1 MRILIADDHP
11 FVRNGVKNIL
21 EAHRG
26 YEVCGEAENGA
37 VAVQKVQELNPDVL
51 VLDITMPVMNGIDAA
66 RQILEKRPDMPIVI
80 LSMHESGTQLEAARK
95 LGIKGYV
102 SKARAVQDL
111 IRAIDAVSAGKTYF
125 ST

>member
-37 VAVQKVQELNPDVL
+37 VAVQKVAELNPDV
-51 VLDITMPVMNGIDAA
+51 VILDITMPILNGIEAA
-66 RQILEKRPDMPIVI
+66 REILGKHPNLPIVI
-80 LSMHESGTQLEAARK
+80 LSMHESGTQLEAAKR
-95 LGIKGYV
+95 LGIRGYV
-102 SKARAVQDL
+102 SKSRAVHDL
-111 IRAIDAVSAGKTYF
+111 IRAIDAVVAGKNYF

>member
-11 FVRNGVKNIL
+11 FVRNGVRNIL
-21 EAHRG
+21 ESHPG

-37 VAVQKVQELNPDVL
+37 DAVQKVNELNPDVL
-51 VLDITMPVMNGIDAA
+51 ILDITMPVLNGIDAA
-66 RQILEKRPDMPIVI
+66 RQLLEKRPELPIVI
-80 LSMHESGTQLEAARK
+80 LSMHESGTQLEAAKK

-102 SKARAVQDL
+102 SKSRAVQDL
-111 IRAIDAVSAGKTYF
+111 IKALDAVSSGQNYF

>member
-11 FVRNGVKNIL
+11 FVRNGVRNIL
-21 EAHRG
+21 GAHAG

-66 RQILEKRPDMPIVI
+66 RQILEQRPDLPIVI

-102 SKARAVQDL
+102 SKSRAVQDL

>member
-11 FVRNGVKNIL
+11 FVRNGVRNIL
-21 EAHRG
+21 ESHPA

-37 VAVQKVQELNPDVL
+37 DAVQKVNELNPDVL
-51 VLDITMPVMNGIDAA
+51 ILDITMPVLNGIDAA
-66 RQILEKRPDMPIVI
+66 RQILEKRPTLPIVI
-80 LSMHESGTQLEAARK
+80 LSMHESGTQLEAAKK

-102 SKARAVQDL
+102 SKSRAVQDL
-111 IRAIDAVSAGKTYF
+111 IKAVDAVSSGQKYF

>member
-11 FVRNGVKNIL
+11 FVRNGVRNIL
-21 EAHRG
+21 ESHAG

-37 VAVQKVQELNPDVL
+37 DAVQKVNELNPDVL
-51 VLDITMPVMNGIDAA
+51 ILDITMPVLNGIDAA
-66 RQILEKRPDMPIVI
+66 RQILEKRPTLPIVI
-80 LSMHESGTQLEAARK
+80 LSMHESGTQLEAAKK

-102 SKARAVQDL
+102 SKSRAVQDL
-111 IRAIDAVSAGKTYF
+111 IKAIDAVSSGQNYF